1 MATVSNFPAART
13 KFSPLQHRSFLLKM
27 ILLVLLALQVRSA
40 VKSEIHSERKSLDLD
55 DNELDFQLHLR
66 VLQEASN
73 SEDAFVRPNIKEI
86 NNGGKLVINLSK
98 QVGFPDDIVDTLNSS
113 KGKDTLVLM
122 QLTS

>member
-1 MATVSNFPAART
+1 
-13 KFSPLQHRSFLLKM
+13 M
-27 ILLVLLALQVRSA
+27 ILLALLALQVRSA
-40 VKSEIHSERKSLDLD
+40 VKSEIHSERQSLDLD

>member
-1 MATVSNFPAART
+1 MR
-13 KFSPLQHRSFLLKM
+13 L
-27 ILLVLLALQVRSA
+27 
-40 VKSEIHSERKSLDLD
+40 
-55 DNELDFQLHLR
+55 
-66 VLQEASN
+66 
-73 SEDAFVRPNIKEI
+73 KEI